1 MLTLKS
7 SLTSRIKQMSVYQAH
22 THTYIHEKEI
32 ARHTGRQ
39 RQTSVSGS
47 LLKEVF
53 EGIGK
58 NGDNFQELKS
68 NKRQPSCK
76 SRHLPR

>member
-1 MLTLKS
+1 MLALKS
-7 SLTSRIKQMSVYQAH
+7 SLTSRIKQISAYQVH
-22 THTYIHEKEI
+22 THTNLRK
-32 ARHTGRQ
+32 RQTHTGRQ

-58 NGDNFQELKS
+58 PGDNVQELES

-76 SRHLPR
+76 SRQLPR